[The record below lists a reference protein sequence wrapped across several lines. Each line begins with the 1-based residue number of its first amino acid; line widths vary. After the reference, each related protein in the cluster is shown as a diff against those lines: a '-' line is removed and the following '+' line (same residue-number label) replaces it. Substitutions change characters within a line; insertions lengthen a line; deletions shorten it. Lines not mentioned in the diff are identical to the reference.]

1 MLRQGPRSTTHGAPG
16 GNVNTDGPPLCRVAR
31 WKGAGL
37 LVRLLG
43 RTITCAECGRPM
55 FRAVPYIWRGELRLI
70 GAHKHLVRVSF
81 RWTYALEFRHVELDQ
96 CPSPER
102 PWLPTS

>member
-1 MLRQGPRSTTHGAPG
+1 
-16 GNVNTDGPPLCRVAR
+16 
-31 WKGAGL
+31 
-37 LVRLLG
+37 
-43 RTITCAECGRPM
+43 M
-55 FRAVPYIWRGELRLI
+55 FKAVPYVWGGELRLL